1 MKYNIYLKEHNVD
14 SKIIPIFKGPILQKK
29 EILKKK
35 YKDIDLLNIIKT
47 YLGNKGS
54 ISKNGGSYNYEV
66 SSYKDCYAFIFDFFN
81 KYPIPEESLKSKNYK
96 I

>member
-1 MKYNIYLKEHNVD
+1 MTGEGCFTSSCSLGYSIRVR
-14 SKIIPIFKGPILQKK
+14 FILTQHA
-29 EILKKK
+29 
-35 YKDIDLLNIIKT
+35 KDIDLLNIIKI

-81 KYPIPEESLKSKNYK
+81 KYPIPHLW
-96 I
+96 